1 MLDVLE
7 ERVADLKARARLQEI
22 PLQMQVNVKE
32 KRKIVQGIIHQRL
45 YMWNPDFFSDH
56 VQILHIE

>member
-22 PLQMQVNVKE
+22 PLQMQVNV
-32 KRKIVQGIIHQRL
+32 
-45 YMWNPDFFSDH
+45 
-56 VQILHIE
+56 